1 MSKLFL
7 LTSLI
12 AIVAAFYGIHQT
24 FALSNGTPLVHEPPV
39 WSLGTSSGAPSG
51 RPSTRGLGWQVAN
64 YWSGHGVLVVNVHT
78 YRMAETIAIA
88 LELTE
93 LVKDAYAEVLIYF
106 YRPNETLAAKRAQW
120 SPSTGLIEID
130 LETTVGSKDVLGKG
144 KTHQASPSS
153 KGS

>member
-1 MSKLFL
+1 
-7 LTSLI
+7 
-12 AIVAAFYGIHQT
+12 
-24 FALSNGTPLVHEPPV
+24 
-39 WSLGTSSGAPSG
+39 
-51 RPSTRGLGWQVAN
+51 
-64 YWSGHGVLVVNVHT
+64 
-78 YRMAETIAIA
+78 MAETIAIA